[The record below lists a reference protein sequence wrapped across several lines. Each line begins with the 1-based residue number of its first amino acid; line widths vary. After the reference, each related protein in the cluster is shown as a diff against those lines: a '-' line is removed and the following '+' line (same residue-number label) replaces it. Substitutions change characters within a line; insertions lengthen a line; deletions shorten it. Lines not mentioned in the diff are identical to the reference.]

1 MESEG
6 LAMSAKTFTVE
17 QAGQH
22 FSKLMELAA
31 EGQEVVILQE
41 DRPAAKLVP
50 IRDTRGP
57 RQFGQYKGQ
66 ILIADDFDAPLP
78 DGYWQGETA

>member
-1 MESEG
+1 
-6 LAMSAKTFTVE
+6 MSARTFTIE
-17 QAGQH
+17 QACRH
-22 FSKLMELAA
+22 FPELMELAA
-31 EGQEVVILQE
+31 EGQEVVILQG